1 LDVRRFE
8 GKVALV
14 TGAASG
20 IGRATARAFARE
32 GARVVVVDVDASAAQ
47 VTADEFLA
55 AGGIAIAC
63 AADVSDPTACEAMV
77 AQAIAC
83 FGQLDIAVN
92 NAGIPAGF
100 GADFLDTSIELWRRV
115 VDVNLSGM
123 FYAMRAEVPALKAAG
138 GGAIVNTA
146 SVAGVIAGK
155 GMASYV
161 AAKHGVAGLTKAAAL
176 DLIAHGIRVNAVC
189 PGAIDTAMLAPLM
202 ADSAAAAQMA
212 GSIPA
217 GRVGHPEEIAAA
229 ILFLCSPA
237 ASYAVGQLMLLD
249 GGVSLA

>member
-1 LDVRRFE
+1 MDSGRFE

-20 IGRATARAFARE
+20 IGRATALAFARE
-32 GARVVVVDVDASAAQ
+32 GARVVVVDVNAAAAQ
-47 VTADEFLA
+47 ETADSIA
-55 AGGIAIAC
+55 ASGAKSVAC
-63 AADVSDPTACEAMV
+63 VADVSDPAACEAMV
-77 AQAIAC
+77 AQTVAA
-83 FGQLDIAVN
+83 FGRLDIAVN

-100 GADFLDTSIELWRRV
+100 GGDFLDTSADLWRRV
-115 VDVNLSGM
+115 IDVNLSGV
-123 FYAMRAEVPALKAAG
+123 FWAMRAEVPALKAAG

-146 SVAGVIAGK
+146 SVASLVAGK

-176 DLIAHGIRVNAVC
+176 DLIGHGIRVNAVC

-202 ADSAAAAQMA
+202 ADANVAAQVA
-212 GSIPA
+212 GSIPV
-217 GRVGHPEEIAAA
+217 GRVGRPDEIAAA